1 MNTLTNNT
9 EMDTAQLATTAQDA
23 AKPKQG
29 PIEAYGV
36 KGLKNRGWRKTFA
49 NAEKLLAWCETNDA
63 IVLGTRRG

>member
-23 AKPKQG
+23 PEPKQG

-36 KGLKNRGWRKTFA
+36 KGLKNRSWRKTFA
-49 NAEKLLAWCETNDA
+49 SAEKLLAWCETNDA
-63 IVLGTRRG
+63 VVLGTRRG